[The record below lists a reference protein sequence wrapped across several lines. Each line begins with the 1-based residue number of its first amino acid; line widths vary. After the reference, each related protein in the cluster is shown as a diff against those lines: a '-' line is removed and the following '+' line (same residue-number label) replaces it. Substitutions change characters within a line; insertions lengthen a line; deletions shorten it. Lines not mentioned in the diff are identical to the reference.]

1 MVLVDDNDVVEG
13 NNLPTCQIRG
23 EDVIVLLGAGASVD
37 AGLLISRDM
46 TRWLDV
52 KIFSKEHGD
61 NKKWR
66 RYEQL
71 YKAVKSSI
79 LYGYHLTAASA
90 ADSKTEINIEE
101 LVNVLTELAKAEFHP
116 IYPFIAAWNMEL
128 VKHGGADFSNLKDFR
143 CDIVRELVGSWVNV
157 KNNESCE
164 YYRGLYRYWTET
176 RQNLR
181 VFSLNYDMCVE
192 RACGME
198 HVCRGFR
205 ASTGADGKCRK
216 IWKDGQMDDSTALA
230 HAILLYKLHG
240 SLDWRRDKE
249 TRELYCEDSPDPCFD
264 IDDYQLIFGT
274 SYKLSYQDPFLY
286 QISELRKHALK
297 ARLIVVIG
305 YGFNDDHINEIL
317 GRAIIQK
324 DDAKLYVVDSLG
336 PEEKEKWSARKDVIA
351 KRLKLSIEKKEQITV
366 DGNGAKSF
374 LEKRFSRDFVEECL
388 GEKNEEPF

>member
-1 MVLVDDNDVVEG
+1 MVLVDDNAVVEG
-13 NNLPTCQIRG
+13 NNLPACQIRG

-46 TRWLDV
+46 TRWLDS
-52 KIFSKEHGD
+52 KIFSKDQGG
-61 NKKWR
+61 NRKWR
-66 RYEQL
+66 RYEHL

-79 LYGYHLTAASA
+79 LYGHHLTAASVA
-90 ADSKTEINIEE
+90 EPKTEVNIEE
-101 LVNVLTELAKAEFHP
+101 LVNVLTELAKAESHP

-164 YYRGLYRYWTET
+164 YYKGLYRYWTET

-286 QISELRKHALK
+286 QISELRKYALK

-336 PEEKEKWSARKDVIA
+336 AEEKEKWSARTDVIA
-351 KRLKLSIEKKEQITV
+351 QRLKLSAEKKEQITV

-374 LEKRFSRDFVEECL
+374 FEKQFSRNFVEKCL